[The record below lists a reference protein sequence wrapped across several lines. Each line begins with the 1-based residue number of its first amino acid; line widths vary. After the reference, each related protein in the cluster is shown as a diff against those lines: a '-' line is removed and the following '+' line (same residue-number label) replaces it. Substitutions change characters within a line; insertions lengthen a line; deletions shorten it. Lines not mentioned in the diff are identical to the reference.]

1 MNTPRFRTR
10 KLALCA
16 TVAVSIAALA
26 LLLPV
31 LSMFALALLALI
43 VPLAVVLS
51 PIVVPLILFAPVW
64 LVLRTR
70 RKALPGLAVDE
81 VSAPAIAARV
91 AQAA

>member
-1 MNTPRFRTR
+1 MNTPR

-16 TVAVSIAALA
+16 TVLLSVAALV

-31 LSMFALALLALI
+31 LSMFALALLALL

-64 LVLRTR
+64 LVLRMR
-70 RKALPGLAVDE
+70 RKALPEITLAE
-81 VSAPAIAARV
+81 ASAPAVATRI